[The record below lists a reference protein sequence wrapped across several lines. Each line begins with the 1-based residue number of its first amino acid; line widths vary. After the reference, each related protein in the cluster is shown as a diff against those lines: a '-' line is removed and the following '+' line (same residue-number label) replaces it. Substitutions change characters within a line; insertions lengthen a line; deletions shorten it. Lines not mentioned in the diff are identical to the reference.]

1 MSLATLGLAFLA
13 GTLSILSP
21 CVLPLVP
28 IVLGSA
34 ASAHRWGPAALAAG
48 LSISFVAIGLFVA
61 LAGFAVGLDGS
72 VFRTFAAVLMA
83 GLGIMLMV
91 PSLQERFAV
100 AVQPVSAWLNQRF
113 GSGEEGSG
121 LLGQFGIGLLL
132 GAVWSPCVGPTL
144 GAASV
149 LAAQGKDLLQ
159 VAATMA
165 LFGLG
170 AAAPLLILGALSREA
185 MMAWRGRIA
194 GAGSAGKAVLGGL
207 LILIAVLILTGADK
221 HLEAAL
227 VDLSP
232 AWLTRLTTSY

>member
-1 MSLATLGLAFLA
+1 MSLAPLGLAFIA

-28 IVLGSA
+28 IVLGTA
-34 ASAHRWGPAALAAG
+34 ASAHRWGAAALAAG

-61 LAGFAVGLDGS
+61 LAGFAVGLDGA
-72 VFRTFAAVLMA
+72 VFRVVAAVVMA
-83 GLGIMLMV
+83 ALGVLLMV
-91 PSLQERFAV
+91 PALQERFAV
-100 AVQPVSAWLNQRF
+100 AVQPMSSWLNQRF
-113 GSGEEGSG
+113 GAAEGTG
-121 LLGQFGIGLLL
+121 VLGQFGIGLLL

-149 LAAQGKDLLQ
+149 LAAQGRDLPQ
-159 VAATMA
+159 VALTMA

-170 AAAPLLILGALSREA
+170 AAAPLLILGTLSREA

-194 GAGSAGKAVLGGL
+194 GAGSTGKAVLGGL
-207 LILIAVLILTGADK
+207 LLAIGVLILTGADK
-221 HLEAAL
+221 YVETAL
-227 VDLSP
+227 VEISP

>member
-1 MSLATLGLAFLA
+1 MSAATLGLAFVA
-13 GTLSILSP
+13 GVLSILSP

-28 IVLGSA
+28 IVLGTA
-34 ASAHRWGPAALAAG
+34 ASAHRWGAAALAAG

-61 LAGFAVGLDGS
+61 LAGFAVGLDGA
-72 VFRTFAAVLMA
+72 VFRNLAAVLMA
-83 GLGIMLMV
+83 AIGILLMV

-100 AVQPVSAWLNQRF
+100 LASPLGNWLEQRF
-113 GSGEEGSG
+113 GGTTGRG
-121 LLGQFGIGLLL
+121 LGGQFGIGLLL

-149 LAAQGKDLLQ
+149 LAAQGKNIPQ

-170 AAAPLLILGALSREA
+170 AAAPLLALGALSREA
-185 MMAWRGRIA
+185 MIAWRGRIK
-194 GAGSAGKAVLGGL
+194 GAGTTGKALLGGML
-207 LILIAVLILTGADK
+207 VAIAVLILSGADK
-221 HLEAAL
+221 QLEAIL
-227 VDLSP
+227 VEHSP